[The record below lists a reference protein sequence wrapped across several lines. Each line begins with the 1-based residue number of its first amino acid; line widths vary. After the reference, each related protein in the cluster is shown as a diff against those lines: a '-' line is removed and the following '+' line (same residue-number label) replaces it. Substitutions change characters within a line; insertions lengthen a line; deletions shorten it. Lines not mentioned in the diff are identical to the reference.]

1 MISCI
6 LIKKTTPKLSLLFSL
21 FLLTACGSNND
32 SSTEAGVKQS
42 NQTDK
47 ITYSTVSGTA
57 FAASALKDA
66 AVTAICKD
74 GVGFK
79 NTVMV
84 DAEGKWQGEVD
95 SRKFPCRLE
104 VKANG
109 ESYHS
114 YVGQEGSVNINP
126 FMDIAITYASIQMP
140 AIWYQSGEIIVDQLK
155 LANSAL
161 VKELIKKEYALDG
174 EVDVFN
180 TIIATDNPIH
190 QAIQSLLEAIQS
202 GKSIQ
207 DYNALLTLV
216 KDGNLSLLPKSAKII
231 ENKPPI
237 IFKFNTSACQLLP
250 AVDNMQNY
258 NKCSDK
264 VIDDFTENNLVD
276 VNSDEKC
283 ILAKQNGI
291 VTLTKGSQVVSALL
305 DQEQEDGLGLYF
317 DEDGL
322 VLSDLMVNT
331 GPYTDINT
339 YSQVGLSFDEDL
351 KLRSV
356 AAKSP
361 TVPTINCVSV
371 EFKKQMNLN

>member
-1 MISCI
+1 MHFN
-6 LIKKTTPKLSLLFSL
+6 KKTTPKLSIFFSIL
-21 FLLTACGSNND
+21 LLTACGGNND
-32 SSTEAGVKQS
+32 PSTDVGVKQS

-57 FAASALKDA
+57 FAASALKDST
-66 AVTAICKD
+66 VTAICKD
-74 GVGFK
+74 DVGFK
-79 NTVMV
+79 TTVTV
-84 DAEGKWQGEVD
+84 DEKGEWQGEVD
-95 SRKFPCRLE
+95 NRKFPCRLE

-114 YVGQEGSVNINP
+114 YIGQEGSVNINP
-126 FMDIAITYASIQMP
+126 FTDIAITYASTQMP
-140 AIWYQSGEIIVDQLK
+140 DKWYQSGIITVDQLK

-161 VKELIKKEYALDG
+161 VAELIKKEYALDG
-174 EVDVFN
+174 KVDVFN
-180 TIIATDNPIH
+180 TITTTNNPIH
-190 QAIQSLLEAIQS
+190 QAMQTLLNAIQS
-202 GKSIQ
+202 GKTIQ
-207 DYNALLTLV
+207 DYNTLLSLV
-216 KDGNLSLLPKSAKII
+216 KDGNLSLLPKSAAVI

-250 AVDNMQNY
+250 VVDNMQNY

-264 VIDDFTENNLVD
+264 VIDDFTDNNLVD

-283 ILAKQNGI
+283 ILTKQKGI